1 MVRMQICGKQG
12 SSCTLPSFWRAAGTK
27 DGMLAAAQQC
37 ETLLQRQAL
46 SIHAYV
52 KGVDNWHSCRSV
64 GSEEAAAQSRSAE
77 ELQALRLAYQEQ
89 QSILATSQQHEGML
103 QQQAQSLQQELEQL
117 RAESR
122 KSGQYSD
129 LQRQFQEASTLLE
142 SSRLGIV
149 YTHACCKTLCCEKQ
163 IFSELRASLSS
174 FILRQWRIYRKPA
187 MPCTSLRAMLV

>member
-1 MVRMQICGKQG
+1 
-12 SSCTLPSFWRAAGTK
+12 
-27 DGMLAAAQQC
+27 MLAAAQQC

-89 QSILATSQQHEGML
+89 QSILATSQQHEAML
-103 QQQAQSLQQELEQL
+103 QQQAQSL
-117 RAESR
+117 
-122 KSGQYSD
+122 QYSD

-142 SSRLGIV
+142 CSSLGIG
-149 YTHACCKTLCCEKQ
+149 YTHACCKTLCCERQ
-163 IFSELRASLSS
+163 IFLELRASLSS